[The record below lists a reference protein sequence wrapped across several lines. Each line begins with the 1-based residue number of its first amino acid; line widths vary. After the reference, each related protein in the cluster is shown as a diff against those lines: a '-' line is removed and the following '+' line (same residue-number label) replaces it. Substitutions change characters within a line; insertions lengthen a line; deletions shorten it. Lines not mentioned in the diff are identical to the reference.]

1 VPFESSSAAATG
13 KPSVPRFRHW
23 QYIGLAYTLGLVLVG
38 ANIPTPLYRIY
49 QQIYGFSTAVLT
61 VIFVA
66 YVAGVILGLVVA
78 GGASDRLGRKA
89 LLVPAV
95 VAGICSGVAFAAA
108 SGVGWLVAGRALA
121 GVSTGIVTSVIPAAL
136 VDYEPHGRPSKAAL
150 VASAVT
156 VGGLACGPLVSA
168 LLVQYA
174 PWPTTSVYVLYVLAS
189 VPSVAVIA
197 ALPYSR
203 HQRQSG
209 WLSALRP
216 RRLEL
221 SGKARAAFRRAT
233 VAFVPGWVGTA
244 LFFSLGPTLSAK
256 VLHTTNI
263 VSISGVVLEVFAVS
277 AVIQLLSRNANT
289 RLATLGGLA
298 LFACGLGLVPLSVAN
313 TSPALLV
320 GASFAVG
327 AGQGLSHRATQDEV
341 TRNAPTAIRGQT
353 VAVFFIAGYLA
364 VGTLIPTLGVVI
376 DGSGLVRGLS
386 AFALVVSLL
395 AVTGFAM
402 HLPDHDL

>member
-1 VPFESSSAAATG
+1 
-13 KPSVPRFRHW
+13 
-23 QYIGLAYTLGLVLVG
+23 VLVG

-49 QQIYGFSTAVLT
+49 QHIYGFSTGVLT
-61 VIFVA
+61 VIFVT
-66 YVAGVILGLVVA
+66 YVAGVMIGLVVA

-89 LLVPAV
+89 LLVPAAI
-95 VAGICSGVAFAAA
+95 AGVCSGVAFAAA
-108 SGVGWLVAGRALA
+108 SGVGWLLAGRALA
-121 GVSTGIVTSVIPAAL
+121 GVCTGIATSVIPAAL
-136 VDYEPHGRPSKAAL
+136 VDYEPRARPGRAAL

-203 HQRQSG
+203 NEHQGG
-209 WLSALRP
+209 WLAALRP
-216 RRLEL
+216 RRLEI

-256 VLHTTNI
+256 VLHTTNN
-263 VSISGVVLEVFAVS
+263 VAISGVVLEVFVVS
-277 AVIQLLSRNANT
+277 ALVQLLSRNANT

-298 LFACGLGLVPLSVAN
+298 LFGCGLGLIPLSVAT
-313 TSPALLV
+313 TSPVLLV

-341 TRNAPTAIRGQT
+341 TRNAPTAVRGQT
-353 VAVFFIAGYLA
+353 VAVFFVAGYLA
-364 VGTLIPTLGVVI
+364 VGTLIPTLGAVI
-376 DGSGLVRGLS
+376 DAFGLVTGLS
-386 AFALVVSLL
+386 GFALVVCLL
-395 AVTGFAM
+395 AVTGFAL